1 MDLAIILFISALVVL
16 VWLFL
21 WAFQRERLNQNAAAD
36 ISYSNLPILG
46 GRDGMLVVNGR
57 GQLTHAN
64 DVLKGWLRANT
75 LTVESI
81 AGCAEP
87 VDSFFDLL
95 AGETQVTLQ
104 LSRRWLQAESRRI
117 TEQGEQRMLVVLR
130 DITPVPGDAS
140 AYDPQ
145 TALAIIDEIGET
157 ITAAQGVEP
166 VLQALLTIV
175 RKRIP
180 ADAGEITL
188 WNERARTLDPRGYV
202 GDAMYVLALAE
213 AGGIY
218 RETEGISGW
227 IASRRQP
234 LLVTDSAE
242 AGAVQPKLN
251 QGFYRSFIGIP
262 LVLGDRFIGTFEL
275 AAKNPA
281 AFDTARLAVLQNIAR
296 SIATAIT
303 NAELYAQ
310 QAQRVSDIA
319 DVQSVVDQQTLI
331 DQPEVVFGALAE
343 RTASLLD
350 AQMAGTLIYD
360 ERRER
365 LIPALPFHGLPP
377 VLLRNFSISVPQE
390 SAARA
395 IWQGRDYWISADI
408 SDEPTADDLG
418 LHLLYNTAGVRSVL
432 LMPLIVGTQR
442 VGMLAVF
449 NRNSPTGFSD
459 RDARTLRPLAAQVAI
474 AVENRRLAEQDR
486 IREREMSGLQ
496 EISQVFSAMAH
507 TDEFYRSI
515 TDRLARLMNVE
526 ICGVLLITPQDE
538 LLAQPPFYGMD
549 AADYT
554 IAYPPDGVLAQIL
567 TQEGYWYTNAAA
579 TDRVVYSADI
589 AELTAVHGIY
599 KLMLVMLPAAGQQ
612 IGVVQVANPADGRDF
627 TDDDARLLSIY
638 AAQVGAV
645 IENARLF
652 RAVQEQVDVSEGVRR
667 IAEYAGAVNTP
678 QDSFHPLLREAAR
691 LLGSPQSFINVIDPV
706 TGNLMT
712 YPQYVYQIDLPE
724 TLVFDAYSQG
734 FEYSVAVSRRVF
746 ISNRLADDARV
757 LPGYRRFAERF
768 GFRKVLMVPLV
779 VGDQSLGEIGVLDR
793 AQGEYDED
801 DARLLSAVAVHVAA
815 ALDRVRLAVTTGQN
829 MRRRLQELD
838 AISRVSNEL
847 AQTLDL
853 DQTLGVI
860 RHETIR
866 ALEAL
871 GTIALL
877 LPASEWRAPGQPSLE
892 RRIGE
897 RMSGLAAIEIAAVG
911 TPGKAIIVDDYQA
924 AGAPPAKPD
933 YARSAIAVA
942 FSYEEDVVGVL
953 HLWNEHPGHFDP
965 LAGTFLETLAA
976 KASLAYGNNRRYLEN
991 QERSNRLARRVEQL
1005 NQIFELGQVL
1015 QTSSET
1021 ISVLEAIAFSVGQS
1035 IGYDIVIMLMMD
1047 ETGERLERV
1056 TQSGLPLDAFENS
1069 RHLTLPRASLE
1080 ALFEKTAYRISE
1092 SYFFPFNKLADW
1104 YVEGMEA
1111 FGSGIAITR
1120 TMHPRGKTDWYDG
1133 DVLIVPLRGGGGE
1146 LLGVMS
1152 LDRPYDGKRPD
1163 RAVVEILEVFA
1174 HQASTTLQNNQLF
1187 ASSVRNAQEE
1197 ARLNQVLAAISST
1210 FDLVEIVRGVATGAV
1225 GMLPLT
1231 RMTVALFTSGGRFD
1245 IIRVEMGEN
1254 GTPDV
1259 ARENRVDLT
1268 RTALGLA
1275 FESGQEALYR
1285 LEARQPDEDTLRDLA
1300 VWRSAGEGSSFIV
1313 PLVAGG
1319 LVLGALHFGS
1329 PDPSGAPFDEQ
1340 RTLVRRVASLT
1351 GIAVQ
1356 NARLFTDTRAR
1367 TERLSLLNRVSVAL
1381 SQSLD
1386 TENVMEI
1393 ALQEIAQLLDMPISR
1408 AYLVEREMQVVRA
1421 VVDFPRG
1428 DAPPGDLIAFGVRPL
1443 FDRVIQQPIPILY
1456 EDLSQ
1461 IDPAQRP
1468 HHLEDAGSIVA
1479 YALLPMVMVSQVTGL
1494 FELMSTEPAR
1504 SFDPE
1509 KLELAEII
1517 GNQAAIGVLN
1527 ASLLEQTLVRTRE
1540 LETLLE
1546 ATQATAYTL
1555 DLDDVLRSVTRLAL
1569 QALDLQDAVIMLY
1582 DDIEDALVVQME
1594 FHGEDA
1600 LISLDNEDAIDETR
1614 NRGVLYPL
1622 RTYSAKAAAVRGAQ
1636 IGILRFSDASLD
1648 PAEKGEMEANGIR
1661 ERMLVPLIVREQVIG
1676 ALQIDLRSPLRTF
1689 THRDIRMAQSL
1700 GAQAASAIEN
1710 ARLSTET
1717 AAQVEQS
1724 MIINDISFAISST
1737 MDVND
1742 IVNIIRERMVGLT
1755 DAREVILALYDS
1767 ATGMISFPMVVRDN
1781 LDMLVEPRPLASDE
1795 ISFVIRNRRPL
1806 SLGGINP
1813 SAADV
1818 RRNLG
1823 IITDNPDT
1831 ARFLGIPLLAGDEV
1845 FGALAIRD
1853 RDHRRPYGLNEQRIL
1868 SAIATQ
1874 LAATLQNARLF
1885 ARVRSFANELN
1896 QRVEER
1902 TRELQEERD
1911 RLETLYE
1918 ITSELARTLDADR
1931 IYIRSLEM
1939 SARAA
1944 NADAGFVVLYEQPTD
1959 QLYTR
1964 AALID
1969 GERQIV
1975 RTSGS
1980 GMTDM
1985 LQQQQVP
1992 RVPAERFAHWLM
2004 QHERSTVV
2012 ADLQSADFWD
2022 KTQPGAEEWRS
2033 ALGVVLELSDE
2044 PIGVIV
2050 LFARKPSWFSVP
2062 QLRLVLAA
2070 ANQIASTVNNAEL
2083 YALIRE
2089 QNDRMSALLR
2099 AEQEEAQKN
2108 SAILEGIADGVL
2120 LADADGVIVLFNR
2133 AAATILD
2140 IPREYALGRSLV
2152 SLGDQ
2157 YASAYRWVSR
2167 LTAWSSD
2174 PRRASSELTIDR
2186 LEIGARV
2193 VSVRAAA
2200 VSIGG
2205 HPLGT
2210 VSVFR
2215 DVTRD
2220 VEVDRMKSEFIS
2232 NVSHELRTPMTSI
2245 AGYAELLLGGSAGAT
2260 SETQRR
2266 FLNTIKTNADRLSS
2280 LVDDLL
2286 NISRIDSG
2294 RDRLNLQNVDV
2305 GEVVALCAD
2314 TISMRAQNQE
2324 KQITL
2329 TQAIMPG
2336 LPLIRADRLKLMQI
2350 ISNILDNAYKYTHT
2364 GGGIRITAEAG
2375 MEAGRSHVLVTVIDN
2390 GIGIPPEFHDRI
2402 FDRFQRY
2409 DDNALVMDVA
2419 GTGLGLSIVKA
2430 LVEMHEGEVWFDSTV
2445 GVGTTFYLRLPVE
2458 GPRSIPHADDR
2469 AIRAG

>member
-21 WAFQRERLNQNAAAD
+21 WAFQRERLNE
-36 ISYSNLPILG
+36 STSGETTYSNLPVVS
-46 GRDGMLVVNGR
+46 GRDGVLIVDARGR
-57 GQLTHAN
+57 LTYTN
-64 DVLKGWLRANT
+64 DTLRGWLRAST
-75 LTVESI
+75 LTVESV

-87 VDSFFDLL
+87 VDAFFDLL
-95 AGETQVTLQ
+95 SGETQVTLQ
-104 LSRRWLQAESRRI
+104 LNRRWLQAESRRI
-117 TEQGEQRMLVVLR
+117 TEQGEQRTIVVLR
-130 DITPVPGDAS
+130 EIVSAGDAS
-140 AYDPQ
+140 TYDPQ
-145 TALAIIDEIGET
+145 IALAIIDEIGET
-157 ITAAQGVEP
+157 VTAAQGVEP

-188 WNERARTLDPRGYV
+188 WDDREHLLIPRGYI

-213 AGGIY
+213 AGGVY
-218 RETEGISGW
+218 RESEGISGW
-227 IASRRQP
+227 IATRRQP
-234 LLVTDSAE
+234 VLVTDAT
-242 AGAVQPKLN
+242 AADAVRPKLPE
-251 QGFYRSFIGIP
+251 YRSFIGIP
-262 LVLGDRFIGTFEL
+262 LTLGDRFVGTFEL
-275 AAKNPA
+275 AAKTPG

-296 SIATAIT
+296 PIATAIV

-310 QAQRVSDIA
+310 QAQRVSEIA
-319 DVQSVVDQQTLI
+319 DVQSVVDQQMLI
-331 DQPEVVFGALAE
+331 DNPEAVFGALAE
-343 RTASLLD
+343 RAARLLD
-350 AQMAGTLIYD
+350 AQMAGTLLYD
-360 ERRER
+360 EQRER
-365 LIPALPFHGLPP
+365 LIPALPFHGLPA
-377 VLLRNFSISVPQE
+377 VLIRNFSINVPE
-390 SAARA
+390 GSAARA
-395 IWQGRDYWISADI
+395 IWQEREYWIAADI
-408 SDEPTADDLG
+408 SDEPTADDLE
-418 LHLLYNTAGVRSVL
+418 LNFLYNTAGVRSTL
-432 LMPLIVGTQR
+432 LMPLTVGARR
-442 VGMLAVF
+442 VGMLALF

-474 AVENRRLAEQDR
+474 AVENRRLAEQER
-486 IREREMSGLQ
+486 IRETEMAGLQ

-526 ICGVLLITPQDE
+526 ICGVLLDDGNGS

-549 AADYT
+549 AADYA
-554 IAYPPDGVLAQIL
+554 IPYPPDGALSGVLN
-567 TQEGYWYTNAAA
+567 QEGYWFTNAVA
-579 TDRVVYSADI
+579 TDRLVYSAEI
-589 AELTAVHGIY
+589 AELTAINGIY
-599 KLMLVMLPAAGQQ
+599 KLLMVTLPAAGQQ

-627 TDDDARLLSIY
+627 TDDDARLLGIY

-652 RAVQEQVDVSEGVRR
+652 RAVQEQVDVSESIRR

-678 QDSFHPLLREAAR
+678 DDSFHPLLREAAR
-691 LLGSPQSFINVIDPV
+691 LLNSPQSFINVIDPV
-706 TGNLMT
+706 SGNLMT

-724 TLVFDAYSQG
+724 TLVFDAYTQG

-746 ISNRLADDARV
+746 ISNHLADDRRV
-757 LPGYRRFAERF
+757 LPGYRRFTDRF
-768 GFRKVLMVPLV
+768 GFRSVLMVPLV
-779 VGDQSLGEIGVLDR
+779 VGEQSLGEIGVLNR
-793 AQGEYDED
+793 MSGEYDED
-801 DARLLSAVAVHVAA
+801 DARLLSAIAVHVAA

-860 RHETIR
+860 RHEAIR
-866 ALEAL
+866 ALEAI
-871 GTIALL
+871 GSIVLL
-877 LPASEWRAPGQPSLE
+877 LPASEWRSPEQPTLD

-897 RMSGLAAIEIAAVG
+897 RMSGLAAIELAAMRA
-911 TPGKAIIVDDYQA
+911 PGAIIVDDYQA
-924 AGAPPAKPD
+924 AGDLPAKPE

-942 FSYEEDVVGVL
+942 FSYEENIVGVI
-953 HLWNEHPGHFDP
+953 HLWNEHPGHFDI

-976 KASLAYGNNRRYLEN
+976 KASLAFGNNRRYLEN
-991 QERSNRLARRVEQL
+991 QERANRLARRVEQL

-1015 QTSSET
+1015 QSTADT
-1021 ISVLEAIAFSVGQS
+1021 LSVLEAIAFSVGQS

-1056 TQSGLPLDAFENS
+1056 TQAGLPLDAFEAS
-1069 RHLTLPRASLE
+1069 RHLTLSRDRLE
-1080 ALFEKTAYRISE
+1080 ALFDKTAYRISE
-1092 SYFFPFNKLADW
+1092 SYFFPFSKLTDW
-1104 YVEGMEA
+1104 YVEGMEV

-1120 TMHPRGKTDWYDG
+1120 TMHPRGKTDWHDG
-1133 DVLIVPLRGGGGE
+1133 DMLIVPLRGAGGD

-1152 LDRPYDGKRPD
+1152 LDRPYDGRRPD
-1163 RAVVEILEVFA
+1163 RAVIEILEVFA
-1174 HQASTTLQNNQLF
+1174 HQAATTLQNNQLF
-1187 ASSVRNAQEE
+1187 ASSVQNAQEE

-1210 FDLVEIVRGVATGAV
+1210 FDLVEIVRGVATGTI
-1225 GMLPLT
+1225 GMIPVS

-1245 IIRVEMGEN
+1245 LIRVEQSEDGEAPLRI
-1254 GTPDV
+1254 T
-1259 ARENRVDLT
+1259 RENRVNLAS
-1268 RTALGLA
+1268 TALGKA
-1275 FESGQEALYR
+1275 FESGQETLYT
-1285 LEARQPDEDTLRDLA
+1285 LDHPHTDEELLRDLA
-1300 VWRSAGEGSSFIV
+1300 VWRAAGEGSSLIL

-1319 LVLGALHFGS
+1319 LVLGALHIGS
-1329 PDPSGAPFDEQ
+1329 ADPSGALFAEQ
-1340 RTLVRRVASLT
+1340 GTLIRRVASLT

-1367 TERLSLLNRVSVAL
+1367 TERLSLLNRVSTAL

-1408 AYLVEREMQVVRA
+1408 AYLVEREMGVIRA

-1428 DAPPGDLIAFGVRPL
+1428 DSPPEDLVAFGARPL
-1443 FDRVIQQPIPILY
+1443 FDRVIQSAKPILY

-1461 IDPAQRP
+1461 IDPGMRP
-1468 HHLEDAGSIVA
+1468 QHLEHPETVVA
-1479 YALLPMVMVSQVTGL
+1479 YALLPMVMVAQVTGI
-1494 FELMSTEPAR
+1494 FELTSSEPAR
-1504 SFDPE
+1504 AFDPE
-1509 KLELAEII
+1509 KLELAEVI
-1517 GNQAAIGVLN
+1517 GSQAAIGVLN

-1582 DDIEDALVVQME
+1582 DNIEDALVVQME
-1594 FHGEDA
+1594 FHDEDA
-1600 LISLDNEDAIDETR
+1600 LISLDDEDAIDEAR
-1614 NRGVLYPL
+1614 NRGVMYPL
-1622 RTYSAKAAAVRGAQ
+1622 RSYSAKAAAVRGAQ
-1636 IGILRFSDASLD
+1636 ISILRFSDAAID
-1648 PAEKGEMEANGIR
+1648 PAERAAMEANGVR

-1676 ALQIDLRSPLRTF
+1676 VLQIDLRSPLRTF

-1724 MIINDISFAISST
+1724 LIINDISFAISST
-1737 MDVND
+1737 MDVAD
-1742 IVNIIRERMVGLT
+1742 IVNIIREQVTGLT
-1755 DAREVILALYDS
+1755 DAREIILALYDS
-1767 ATGMISFPMVVRDN
+1767 ATEQISFPMVVRDN
-1781 LDMLVEPRPLASDE
+1781 LDMLVGSRPLGKDE

-1806 SLGGINP
+1806 SLGGVNP
-1813 SAADV
+1813 SAAEV

-1823 IITDNPDT
+1823 IITDDEES
-1831 ARFLGIPLLAGDEV
+1831 ARFLGIPLLAGDDV

-1853 RDHRRPYGLNEQRIL
+1853 RDQRRPYGLNEQRIL

-1885 ARVRSFANELN
+1885 ARIRSFANELN

-1969 GERQIV
+1969 GERQLV
-1975 RTSGS
+1975 RTSGG

-1985 LQQQQVP
+1985 LEEKHIP
-1992 RVPAERFAHWLM
+1992 RAPAERFALWLM

-2012 ADLQSADFWD
+2012 ADLHSADFWD
-2022 KTQPGAEEWRS
+2022 RTQPGAEEWRS

-2050 LFARKPSWFSVP
+2050 LFARQPGRFSVP

-2140 IPREYALGRSLV
+2140 IPREYALGRSLTA
-2152 SLGDQ
+2152 LGDQ

-2167 LTAWSSD
+2167 LTGWSSD
-2174 PRRASSELTIDR
+2174 PRRSTNELTIDR

-2245 AGYAELLLGGSAGAT
+2245 GGYAELLLSGSAGAT
-2260 SETQRR
+2260 TDTQRR
-2266 FLNTIKTNADRLSS
+2266 FLSTIKTNADRLAS

-2286 NISRIDSG
+2286 NISRIDTG

-2305 GEVVALCAD
+2305 PEVMALCIE
-2314 TISMRAQNQE
+2314 TISTRAQNQE
-2324 KQITL
+2324 KQISL
-2329 TQAIMPG
+2329 AEEIMPG

-2350 ISNILDNAYKYTHT
+2350 VSNILDNAYKYTPT
-2364 GGGIRITAEAG
+2364 GGAIRVMAEAR
-2375 MEAGRSHVLVTVIDN
+2375 MEGGRSHVLITIADN

-2430 LVEMHEGEVWFDSTV
+2430 LVEMHEGDVWFESAV
-2445 GVGTTFYLRLPVE
+2445 GAGTTFYVSLPVE
-2458 GPRSIPHADDR
+2458 GPRSIPHSDDR
-2469 AIRAG
+2469 VIRTG